1 MRHMKRIILLSVSLL
16 LIISCSDQN
25 TGKTEITKWQFGKR
39 GAVSITY
46 DDGTVNQFRNA
57 MPVMD
62 KLEIPG
68 TFFINTGTI
77 GGSVYKGTFIGR
89 PVKEIISETAK
100 VRTDS
105 TNFYERASAAAFL
118 GLKGTLAY
126 HSNAGS
132 RIDAGNAERAYR
144 TIDEL
149 YSKVRRGE
157 FLPLKGTTY
166 EILDTVDATWDEIRN
181 YAARG
186 HEFASHMVTHPR
198 LAALDEPNA
207 MYELEKSRDEI
218 LNQLGK
224 KHIFSGEI
232 PYGTENKRAVD
243 FAIKVYPALRN
254 GMREPFLK
262 EYHRS
267 SRENPG
273 ADSSEYV
280 QWQRG
285 VVRRT
290 GMPLAKS
297 WVDTTAAH
305 QNMWLVLVFHGVD
318 GIGWED
324 LSSQYLEDYFNYIK
338 SKDELWVATFG
349 DVARYMRER
358 VNSKIE
364 TEYKRKQIT
373 VSVTHNLDT
382 SQYNIPLT
390 LKTFVPKKWK
400 EVNISQGQ
408 SSFDASTS
416 QDNEGNFII
425 YQVLPNNGSAVLTK
439 K

>member
-1 MRHMKRIILLSVSLL
+1 MKRIILLSASILF
-16 LIISCSDQN
+16 IISCSDRKN
-25 TGKTEITKWQFGKR
+25 TGKTEITKWQFDKK

-46 DDGTVNQFRNA
+46 DDGTVNQFRKA

-62 KLEIPG
+62 KLEMPG

-77 GGSVYKGTFIGR
+77 GGSVHKGAFIGR

-100 VRTDS
+100 VKTDS

-157 FLPLKGTTY
+157 FPPLKGATY

-186 HEFASHMVTHPR
+186 HEFSSHMVTHPR
-198 LAALDEPNA
+198 LAALDETNA

-218 LNQLGK
+218 LNQLGN
-224 KHIFSGEI
+224 KHIFSAEI

-243 FAIKVYPALRN
+243 FASRVYPALRN
-254 GMREPFLK
+254 GMRESFLN

-273 ADSSEYV
+273 EDSSEYV

-305 QNMWLVLVFHGVD
+305 QNIWLVLVFHGVD

-324 LSSQYLEDYFNYIK
+324 LSSEYLDEYFKYIK
-338 SKDELWVATFG
+338 SNDELWVATFG
-349 DVARYMRER
+349 DVARYIRER
-358 VNSKIE
+358 INSHIE
-364 TEYKRKQIT
+364 TEFKRNQIT
-373 VSVTHNLDT
+373 VNVTHDLDT

-390 LKTFVPKKWK
+390 LKTFVPKGWK

-408 SSFDASTS
+408 SSVDVITS
-416 QDNEGNFII
+416 QDSEGSFII
-425 YQVLPNNGSAVLTK
+425 YQASPNNGPAVLTK

>member
-1 MRHMKRIILLSVSLL
+1 MKRLILISLSAL
-16 LIISCSDQN
+16 LIISCSDNKN
-25 TGKTEITKWQFGKR
+25 TGKTEITKFQFDKK

-46 DDGTVNQFRNA
+46 DDGTVNQFRKA

-62 KLEIPG
+62 KLEVPG
-68 TFFINTGTI
+68 TFYINTGTI
-77 GGSVYKGTFIGR
+77 GGSAYKGTFIGR
-89 PVKEIISETAK
+89 PVKEIIKETAK
-100 VRTDS
+100 IKTDS
-105 TNFYERASAAAFL
+105 TNFYERASAAAYL

-132 RIDAGNAERAYR
+132 RIDAGNAGRAYGI
-144 TIDEL
+144 IDEL

-157 FLPLKGTTY
+157 FQPLKGATY

-181 YAARG
+181 YAGRG
-186 HEFASHMVTHPR
+186 HEFSSHMVTHPR
-198 LAALDEPNA
+198 LAALDEANT

-224 KHIFSGEI
+224 KHIISGEV
-232 PYGTENKRAVD
+232 PYGTENKRAID
-243 FAIKVYPALRN
+243 YASKVYPALRN

-267 SRENPG
+267 SRENPVSDG
-273 ADSSEYV
+273 SEYV

-297 WVDTTAAH
+297 WVDTTAVRD
-305 QNMWLVLVFHGVD
+305 NMWLVLVFHGVD
-318 GIGWED
+318 GIGWEA
-324 LSSQYLEDYFNYIK
+324 LSSQYLEEYFQYIK

-358 VNSKIE
+358 INSKIE
-364 TEYKRKQIT
+364 TENKGKEIT
-373 VSVTHNLDT
+373 INITNNLDT
-382 SQYNIPLT
+382 SLYNLPLT
-390 LKTFVPKKWK
+390 LKTYVPKRWK

-408 SSFDASTS
+408 SSADAITS
-416 QDNEGNFII
+416 QDSTGNFII
-425 YQVLPNNGSAVLTK
+425 YQIMPNAGSAVLTK